1 MANAHTPR
9 FIRLSKVLEMTG
21 MGKTYIYSCIA
32 KGTFPKQIHIGGRSV
47 VWNEG
52 DIVNWMRERMQGE
65 NV

>member
-1 MANAHTPR
+1 
-9 FIRLSKVLEMTG
+9 MTG

-47 VWNEG
+47 VWNEC
-52 DIVNWMRERMQGE
+52 DIIDWMRQRMQGE